1 MSTTAIAATKSYR
14 RKVALAAANGT
25 PIPRIKFLAFST
37 NNAAYD
43 PASDTSL
50 PGEFVRIEADVS
62 VADVTV
68 TATATLKGAT
78 VGNRTLRSI
87 AAFAS
92 DGTLVGKRVVAPKG
106 FEPETEM
113 DFTLTFQY

>member
-1 MSTTAIAATKSYR
+1 MSTTAIAASKAYR

-25 PIPRIKFLAFST
+25 AIPRIRYLAFST
-37 NNAAYD
+37 GNDAYD
-43 PASDTSL
+43 PATDKNLS
-50 PGEFVRIEADVS
+50 GEFARIEADIS

-68 TATATLKGAT
+68 TATATLTGVK
-78 VGNRTLRSI
+78 VGNRTLRSV

-92 DGTLVGKRVVAPKG
+92 DGTLVGKRVVAPKQ